1 MDTIVQWTT
10 IFSPII
16 AVLLAIWMVWSSNR
30 DTAKQIDSIKEST
43 SRQIERIKDLSRQM
57 IEASI
62 KQVELEIEKTL
73 LLARQAQQEWEGVK
87 EINKSEMNLYEYW
100 HKGQMRDY
108 QEQKPQRDYQLYS
121 SFVKKLEVIKKNLE
135 ANKKGLNA

>member
-10 IFSPII
+10 ILSPII

-43 SRQIERIKDLSRQM
+43 TRQIDSIKNLSRQM
-57 IEASI
+57 IDASI

-87 EINKSEMNLYEYW
+87 EINKSGMNIYESW
-100 HKGQMRDY
+100 HNGMMREY
-108 QEQKPQRDYQLYS
+108 QEHKPQRDYQLYS
-121 SFVKKLEVIKKNLE
+121 SFIKDLEAIKHNLE
-135 ANKKGLNA
+135 ASKKELNA

>member
-10 IFSPII
+10 ILSPII

-43 SRQIERIKDLSRQM
+43 TRQIDSIKNLSRQM
-57 IEASI
+57 IDASI

-73 LLARQAQQEWEGVK
+73 LLVRQAQQEWKGVE
-87 EINKSEMNLYEYW
+87 EINRSEMNMYEYW
-100 HKGQMRDY
+100 HKGQMRDF

-121 SFVKKLEVIKKNLE
+121 SFVKDLE
-135 ANKKGLNA
+135 AIKNNLVAYKKDLNA